1 MLLRRREYP
10 DSLFSHIQ
18 NPPEQQKN
26 KQKINKGVN
35 SDVLSCPHALG
46 PPCVTH
52 HRKPRL
58 LLLLG
63 LVRSESHLEQVRRR
77 RGGGSLHRRCGPIP
91 SLPQPCLP
99 SLPRSSSQPAVAAAA
114 AAAVMTGCLCWL
126 GSAAPTTPPG
136 RLAQSLQEGTRR
148 VRRRRRRSL
157 RGG

>member
-10 DSLFSHIQ
+10 DSLFSQIQ

-77 RGGGSLHRRCGPIP
+77 TGGWLASSSVRSDPFPPRALPPGAPEILKPAGGSGGGGHDRLFMLARKRCAHH
-91 SLPQPCLP
+91 S
-99 SLPRSSSQPAVAAAA
+99 SRSIGTKSARGNK
-114 AAAVMTGCLCWL
+114 TG
-126 GSAAPTTPPG
+126 
-136 RLAQSLQEGTRR
+136 
-148 VRRRRRRSL
+148 
-157 RGG
+157 